1 MMREYALVFARLCF
15 ECPIS
20 LDLYCRQS
28 LRKWVPKKLLGD
40 LILSA
45 GVIKLVVLL

>member
-1 MMREYALVFARLCF
+1 MMREYALMFAPLCF
-15 ECPIS
+15 GCPTSI
-20 LDLYCRQS
+20 DLYCRQS
-28 LRKWVPKKLLGD
+28 IRKWMPKKLLGD